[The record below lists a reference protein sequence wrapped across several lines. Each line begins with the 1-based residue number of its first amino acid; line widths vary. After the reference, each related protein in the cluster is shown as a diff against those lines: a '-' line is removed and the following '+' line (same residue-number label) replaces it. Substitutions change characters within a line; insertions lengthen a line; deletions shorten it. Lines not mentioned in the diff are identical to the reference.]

1 VSIVWRAPVGRA
13 GVAIL
18 FFALTACGGAA
29 PDGAAEPDEH
39 AEGSAAPVQVTL
51 SAAGIESARIAVEAA
66 RLERDLAAADRAA
79 LEVPG
84 TVELD
89 PRRVAL
95 VSSRIAG
102 RLEKVL
108 VVEGDA
114 VEAGQAVA
122 ELFSPEFLAAQSD
135 VQLSARRARLL
146 ATTAD
151 STGATAL
158 AAAAVRR
165 LELMAVSASE
175 IEALRSGGA
184 PQSTFVLRAPF
195 AGRVVKGHL
204 IAGGAIEAGEPIV
217 TVADLSEVDVVAQV
231 PEVSLGAVRL
241 GRRATITVAAFPELR
256 FTGEVERLRD
266 LLDPETRTVPAVL
279 HVPNLNGVLRPGMYA
294 AVRVETGAAQDG
306 QVLTVPASAIVTDGA
321 AQVVFVAIAERT
333 FERREVRVESLSL
346 PGSVRTA
353 GSRVRVIDG
362 LRAGEKVVI
371 RGAFTVKSELSKAA
385 FSEDDH

>member
-1 VSIVWRAPVGRA
+1 MDHRFS
-13 GVAIL
+13 
-18 FFALTACGGAA
+18 FALSTAALSLALMSCGGAT
-29 PDGAAEPDEH
+29 PDASADPEEH
-39 AEGSAAPVQVTL
+39 AGADAVPVQVTL
-51 SAAGIESARIAVEAA
+51 TEAGMQSARIAVEAA
-66 RLERDLAAADRAA
+66 RLERDLAASDRAA

-114 VEAGQAVA
+114 VAAGQPVA

-135 VQLSARRARLL
+135 VQLSARRARML

-151 STGATAL
+151 SAGATAL

-165 LELMAVSASE
+165 LELMAVSAPE
-175 IEALRSGGA
+175 IETLRAGGT
-184 PQSTFVLRAPF
+184 PQTTLVLRAPF

-204 IAGGAIEAGEPIV
+204 IAGGSIEAGEPVV
-217 TVADLSEVDVVAQV
+217 TIADLSEVDVVAQV
-231 PEVSLGAVRL
+231 PEVSLAAVRV

-266 LLDPETRTVPAVL
+266 MLDEETRTVPAVL
-279 HVPNLNGVLRPGMYA
+279 HVPNNGGVLRPGMYA
-294 AVRVETGAAQDG
+294 AVRVETGAAEGG
-306 QVLTVPASAIVTDGA
+306 QVLTVPASAIVTDGLS
-321 AQVVFVAIAERT
+321 QVVFVNVGERT
-333 FERREVRVESLSL
+333 FERREVRTESLSS
-346 PGSVRTA
+346 PGSVRTV
-353 GSRVRVIDG
+353 GSRVRVLDG
-362 LRAGEKVVI
+362 LRPGEQVVI

-385 FSEDDH
+385 FGEGDH

>member
-1 VSIVWRAPVGRA
+1 MA
-13 GVAIL
+13 
-18 FFALTACGGAA
+18 
-29 PDGAAEPDEH
+29 
-39 AEGSAAPVQVTL
+39 
-51 SAAGIESARIAVEAA
+51 SARIAVEAV
-66 RLERDLAAADRAA
+66 RPERDLAASDRAA

-89 PRRVAL
+89 PRRVVL

-114 VEAGQAVA
+114 VAAGQAVA

-135 VQLSARRARLL
+135 VQLSARRAQMLV
-146 ATTAD
+146 ATAD
-151 STGATAL
+151 SVGASAL

-165 LELMAVSASE
+165 LELMGVSAPE
-175 IEALRSGGA
+175 VEALRSGGV
-184 PQSTFVLRAPF
+184 PQSTFTLRAPF
-195 AGRVVKGHL
+195 AGRVVTGHL

-266 LLDPETRTVPAVL
+266 LLDPVTRTVPAVL
-279 HVPNLNGVLRPGMYA
+279 HVPNINGVLRPGMYA

-306 QVLTVPASAIVTDGA
+306 QVLTVAASAVVTDGA
-321 AQVVFVAIAERT
+321 ATVVFVQTGERT

-353 GSRVRVIDG
+353 GSRVRVLDG
-362 LRAGEKVVI
+362 LQAGEKVVI

-385 FSEDDH
+385 FGEDH